1 MVNLVAAKKAA
12 TCFVGAWG
20 FINSTLLNTT
30 SGNIITEDWAYPVPS
45 GASLFTPNG
54 YTALLV
60 TPNDTAKP
68 DLRPRYL
75 TQNDYASGNDTE
87 WAKLGKYS
95 IAGVGPYHLSNVT
108 WPGYDCGDKGS
119 HGGRGEDEE
128 ANEHFEGPEGT
139 QTGTFFSS
147 TLPSREGPY
156 EFTFKFHE
164 SCRVWNLHQPVG
176 GGLERIA
183 WYEKL
188 PDQQV
193 Y

>member
-12 TCFVGAWG
+12 SCFVGAWG
-20 FINSTLLNTT
+20 FINSTLNTT
-30 SGNIITEDWAYPVPS
+30 SGDIITEDWAYPVPS

-54 YTALLV
+54 YAALLV
-60 TPNDTAKP
+60 TANDTTKP
-68 DLRPRYL
+68 DLRPRFL

-87 WAKLGKYS
+87 WAKIGKYS

-108 WPGYDCGDKGS
+108 WPGYDCGDKGKKA
-119 HGGRGEDEE
+119 EVKMDEE
-128 ANEHFEGPEGT
+128 FEGPEGI
-139 QTGTFFSS
+139 QTGSFFSS

-156 EFTFKFHE
+156 EFAFKFYE
-164 SCRVWNLHQPVG
+164 SCHVWNLHQPVG
-176 GGLERIA
+176 GGLERVA